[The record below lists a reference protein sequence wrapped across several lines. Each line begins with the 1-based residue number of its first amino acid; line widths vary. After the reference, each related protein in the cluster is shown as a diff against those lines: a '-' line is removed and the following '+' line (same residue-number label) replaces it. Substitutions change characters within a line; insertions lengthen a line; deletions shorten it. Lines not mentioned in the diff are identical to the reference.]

1 MLKAGYVQDW
11 KWNPTYSGTPQ
22 GGVISPIL
30 ANVYLH
36 ELDMFMEN
44 MINTFHKGNQRA
56 SNPEYVALKS
66 RLEST
71 RGMIHLNINR
81 NDILDRAILVETQPI
96 HSISR
101 TSENDLNLLFNKFYK
116 NIFSAIVYA
125 VHFGLKNCKKSS
137 DTSSIGRL
145 VDVEFWAYRWAP
157 AFKINSNELI
167 QIVSENQNLL
177 QSSVSE
183 NSSFCNA
190 LCHFM
195 VGKDKWKGAIT
206 TLLEELEE
214 EFPSEARRKDWPKT
228 PQIAGSQVTRLKS
241 SL

>member
-1 MLKAGYVQDW
+1 VKWYGLTEHDVLPVDDLFYAMTPQTTLEKKINDKRIITLVQLMLKAGYVQDW

-81 NDILDRAILVETQPI
+81 NDILLFTLFIL
-96 HSISR
+96 
-101 TSENDLNLLFNKFYK
+101 
-116 NIFSAIVYA
+116 A
-125 VHFGLKNCKKSS
+125 
-137 DTSSIGRL
+137 
-145 VDVEFWAYRWAP
+145 
-157 AFKINSNELI
+157 
-167 QIVSENQNLL
+167 
-177 QSSVSE
+177 
-183 NSSFCNA
+183 
-190 LCHFM
+190 
-195 VGKDKWKGAIT
+195 
-206 TLLEELEE
+206 
-214 EFPSEARRKDWPKT
+214 
-228 PQIAGSQVTRLKS
+228 
-241 SL
+241 

>member
-96 HSISR
+96 HSLS
-101 TSENDLNLLFNKFYK
+101 
-116 NIFSAIVYA
+116 
-125 VHFGLKNCKKSS
+125 
-137 DTSSIGRL
+137 
-145 VDVEFWAYRWAP
+145 
-157 AFKINSNELI
+157 LI
-167 QIVSENQNLL
+167 HI
-177 QSSVSE
+177 
-183 NSSFCNA
+183 
-190 LCHFM
+190 
-195 VGKDKWKGAIT
+195 
-206 TLLEELEE
+206 
-214 EFPSEARRKDWPKT
+214 
-228 PQIAGSQVTRLKS
+228 
-241 SL
+241 

>member
-101 TSENDLNLLFNKFYK
+101 TSEND
-116 NIFSAIVYA
+116 
-125 VHFGLKNCKKSS
+125 
-137 DTSSIGRL
+137 TSSIGRL

-214 EFPSEARRKDWPKT
+214 KFPSEARRKDWPKT
-228 PQIAGSQVTRLKS
+228 PQIAGSQVKRLKS